1 MRISDWS
8 SDVCSS
14 DLAEGWRIEAVLNN
28 DMIGNIAG
36 LNGVVDNTTARVF
49 AEGTR
54 VTETPAEARARRF
67 TGGEVDSPSRNLA
80 RYIDRVADLYVPNLD
95 VMMVYRLDRFG
106 RGGHPRPLS
115 DLRYPAVRV
124 QDTNEHYLRH
134 HTNTITQHSP
144 TTHEH

>member
-67 TGGEVDSPSRNLA
+67 TGGEVASPSRNLP
-80 RYIDRVADLYVPNLD
+80 RYHDSVAALHLPNPHPML
-95 VMMVYRLDRFG
+95 VYLLPRLAPG
-106 RGGHPRPLS
+106 RPPPPYHPHG
-115 DLRYPAVRV
+115 
-124 QDTNEHYLRH
+124 Q
-134 HTNTITQHSP
+134 
-144 TTHEH
+144 